1 MSDSEDEKK
10 TRNKRNT
17 AVMLWGKKKASQS
30 QIDDVLKNLKITTKK
45 VPKSTK
51 KDSKT
56 VKEQR
61 THYDPTLE
69 YTTDDIEFL
78 EQQAEKLNDDY
89 DNQVFNAL
97 EDPNVQKY
105 YDIKN
110 LDKLDDDQKEEI
122 LYKMVDKIER
132 LIEVLKDYRGD
143 TKGEGLDTD
152 SDEEDARRMDAMFDR
167 MEKAIAKRE
176 AEEAKN
182 PTKKKEPPKK
192 KVYERT
198 ESDDEDERLFDE
210 RYDRVMKK
218 LDELEN
224 KGTKKKTKAKQEAK
238 KRVEKGSEEAKAKMA
253 KLTAI
258 RQAKKVEKDK
268 VKEKEKQT
276 KKAEKEAKKKPFYYI
291 GPVPSGYRKAT
302 EDEAL
307 LNDMVGE
314 LGEHEVNPQ
323 KLKYYEKYN
332 ILLTP
337 DRTPSQIVI
346 TLKAFHK
353 RVDGIFTDI
362 DILESQLRSAQSGED
377 IERLRDKIKQRKNL
391 NKFFSKTEEGKRFKV
406 QLEKLKDNN
415 YAKGIEEKLKAKEQ
429 ELKDIKKIYRYY
441 QKLLEQKS
449 GKKQELL
456 TEFKRKVPEYIPPK
470 ESKPEPPRAPPKS
483 TLELIRDD
491 LIRLSK
497 ERKAN
502 EPPPKTTHTF
512 ENYKGRVEI
521 PKKYFD
527 KKMVLHPK
535 YAQKLH
541 SKDILLHPHHYDK
554 EHTEKYFYK
563 HIKESSRLPKGEGI
577 GTYDLQKLLKQ
588 SYNPELGNV
597 GDYMVDDEL
606 SNPTTQVYRNKN
618 TDKIY
623 VVHRGTK
630 GGRDW
635 LNNLVY
641 GLSPSLYKWTDRY
654 KNAKQ
659 VQDKAMDKYKGYDID
674 VLGHS
679 QGSKLAEMIS
689 KDNKNVKNIITYNRP
704 QGFMEN
710 IRSKPKN
717 LHDIKTSFD
726 PVSPLVPY
734 QRGNQSVIIPSQTYN
749 PLHEHR
755 TERILELPDQVIGT
769 GFVNRK
775 PDLNHHSIVQ
785 SVIFDRP
792 TWTKPRAIR
801 WLKENNYY
809 HDDVDS
815 KTTQIRFRQYNPQ
828 DFREYHYISKPLKD
842 KGILL
847 IIAMKNAHGGT
858 VHRSCGQ
865 GFMHNN
871 VEHFTPNEALLKNT
885 NLITHHVQQAI
896 KEHKALAKE
905 AKGTLAKTKA
915 LNKTSLKR
923 ALKGSQEARDRMARL
938 RAMKKK

>member
-1 MSDSEDEKK
+1 
-10 TRNKRNT
+10 
-17 AVMLWGKKKASQS
+17 V
-30 QIDDVLKNLKITTKK
+30 
-45 VPKSTK
+45 
-51 KDSKT
+51 
-56 VKEQR
+56 
-61 THYDPTLE
+61 
-69 YTTDDIEFL
+69 
-78 EQQAEKLNDDY
+78 
-89 DNQVFNAL
+89 
-97 EDPNVQKY
+97 
-105 YDIKN
+105 
-110 LDKLDDDQKEEI
+110 
-122 LYKMVDKIER
+122 
-132 LIEVLKDYRGD
+132 
-143 TKGEGLDTD
+143 
-152 SDEEDARRMDAMFDR
+152 
-167 MEKAIAKRE
+167 
-176 AEEAKN
+176 
-182 PTKKKEPPKK
+182 
-192 KVYERT
+192 
-198 ESDDEDERLFDE
+198 
-210 RYDRVMKK
+210 
-218 LDELEN
+218 
-224 KGTKKKTKAKQEAK
+224 KQETK

-258 RQAKKVEKDK
+258 RQAKKAEKDK
-268 VKEKEKQT
+268 EKEKEKQT
-276 KKAEKEAKKKPFYYI
+276 KKQAKEAKKKPFYYI

-307 LNDMVGE
+307 LHDMVGE
-314 LGEHEVNPQ
+314 YGEHQVNPQ
-323 KLKYYEKYN
+323 KMKYYEKYN

-337 DRTPSQIVI
+337 DRTPNQIVI

-362 DILESQLRSAQSGED
+362 DILESQLRSAKSGED
-377 IERLRDKIKQRKNL
+377 IERLKDRIKQRKSL
-391 NKFFSKTEEGKRFKV
+391 NKDFSKTEEGKRFKE
-406 QLEKLKDNN
+406 QLKKLKDNE
-415 YAKGIEEKLKAKEQ
+415 YAKGIETKLNEKEQ

-441 QKLLEQKS
+441 QKILEQKT

-456 TEFKRKVPEYIPPK
+456 TEFKRKTPDYIPVVSS
-470 ESKPEPPRAPPKS
+470 EDKPVEKKDFPKS
-483 TLELIRDD
+483 PMEQLREELIE
-491 LIRLSK
+491 LSRA
-497 ERKAN
+497 RKALK
-502 EPPPKTTHTF
+502 PPPKKTHTF
-512 ENYKGRVEI
+512 ENHKGQVEI
-521 PKKYFD
+521 PKKFFD
-527 KKMVLHPK
+527 EKMVLHPK
-535 YAQKLH
+535 YAEKLH
-541 SKDILLHPHHYDK
+541 KKDILLHPHHYDK

-563 HIKESSRLPKGEGI
+563 HIKGGAI

-618 TDKIY
+618 TDKVY

-659 VQDKAMDKYKGYDID
+659 VQDKALEKYKGYDID

-679 QGSKLAEMIS
+679 QGSKLAEMLS

-704 QGFMEN
+704 QGLMET
-710 IRSKPKN
+710 ISSKPKN
-717 LHDIKTSFD
+717 LYDIKTSFD

-755 TERILELPDQVIGT
+755 TERILELPDQIIGT

-785 SVIFDRP
+785 SIVFDRP

-815 KTTQIRFRQYNPQ
+815 KKTQIRFRQYNPD

-847 IIAMKNAHGGT
+847 IIAMKNAQGGT
-858 VHRSCGQ
+858 VYRCEGQ

-885 NLITHHVQQAI
+885 KLITHHVKEAI

-915 LNKTSLKR
+915 LNKSSLKR
-923 ALKGSQEARDRMARL
+923 ALKGSQEAKDRMARL
-938 RAMKKK
+938 RALKRK

>member
-1 MSDSEDEKK
+1 MTDLEDGKR
-10 TRNKRNT
+10 TKRNNN
-17 AVMLWGKKKASQS
+17 VMLWGKKKASQS
-30 QIDDVLKNLKITTKK
+30 QIDEVLKNLKIKVEKKEKPTKK
-45 VPKSTK
+45 RA
-51 KDSKT
+51 KT
-56 VKEQR
+56 INQQR

-69 YTTDDIEFL
+69 YTVNDIDFL
-78 EQQAEKLNDDY
+78 EQELEKLNDDY
-89 DNQVFNAL
+89 ENQKFDRL
-97 EDPNVQKY
+97 EDSNVKKY
-105 YDIKN
+105 YDIKKN
-110 LDKLDDDQKEEI
+110 IDDDEKEEI
-122 LYKMVDKIER
+122 LYKMIDKLER
-132 LIEVLKDYRGD
+132 LIEILKDYQGEE
-143 TKGEGLDTD
+143 KGEG
-152 SDEEDARRMDAMFDR
+152 
-167 MEKAIAKRE
+167 I
-176 AEEAKN
+176 
-182 PTKKKEPPKK
+182 
-192 KVYERT
+192 
-198 ESDDEDERLFDE
+198 DDEP
-210 RYDRVMKK
+210 V
-218 LDELEN
+218 
-224 KGTKKKTKAKQEAK
+224 KKTKSQTIKPVKEPKTKKSPTVKQETK
-238 KRVEKGSEEAKAKMA
+238 KRVEKGSQEAKERMA

-258 RQAKKVEKDK
+258 RQAKKAEKDK
-268 VKEKEKQT
+268 IKEVEKQT
-276 KKAEKEAKKKPFYYI
+276 KQQSKDAKKKPYYYI
-291 GPVPSGYRKAT
+291 GPLPSGYRKAT

-314 LGEHEVNPQ
+314 LGEHEVDPT

-332 ILLTP
+332 ILLTS
-337 DRTPSQIVI
+337 DKTPAQIVI

-353 RVDGIFTDI
+353 RANGIFADI
-362 DILESQLRSAQSGED
+362 DILESQLRSAKSGED
-377 IERLRDKIKQRKNL
+377 IERLKDRIKQRKGL
-391 NKFFSKTEEGKRFKV
+391 NKDFSKTEEGKRFKE
-406 QLEKLKDNN
+406 QLAKLKESD
-415 YAKGIEEKLKAKEQ
+415 YSKGIETRLKDKEQ

-441 QKLLEQKS
+441 QKLLEHKT

-456 TEFKRKVPEYIPPK
+456 SEFKRKTPEYITHKESMEIDQVELPKSPMELLRDELRKLKNPK
-470 ESKPEPPRAPPKS
+470 EVK
-483 TLELIRDD
+483 
-491 LIRLSK
+491 
-497 ERKAN
+497 
-502 EPPPKTTHTF
+502 KTFHKF
-512 ENYKGRVEI
+512 ENNKGQVKI
-521 PKKYFD
+521 PQKFFNEE
-527 KKMVLHPK
+527 MILHPK

-541 SKDILLHPHHYDK
+541 KKDILLHPEHYDK
-554 EHTEKYFYK
+554 EHSEKYFYK
-563 HIKESSRLPKGEGI
+563 HIKGGKI

-588 SYNPELGNV
+588 SYSPELGNV

-606 SNPTTQVYRNKN
+606 SNPTTQVYRNRN

-726 PVSPLVPY
+726 PVSPLIPY
-734 QRGNQSVIIPSQTYN
+734 QRGNESIIIPSQTYN
-749 PLHEHR
+749 PLHEHK
-755 TERILELPDQVIGT
+755 TERILELPDQMIGT

-775 PDLNHHSIVQ
+775 PDLSQHSIVQ
-785 SVIFDRP
+785 SVVFDRP
-792 TWTKPRAIR
+792 TWSKPRAMR

-815 KTTQIRFRQYNPQ
+815 KKTQIRFRQYNPE

-847 IIAMKNAHGGT
+847 IIAMKNAQGGT
-858 VHRSCGQ
+858 IHRSCGQ

-871 VEHFTPNEALLKNT
+871 VEHYTPNEALLKNT
-885 NLITHHVQQAI
+885 RLITHHVQEAI

-915 LNKTSLKR
+915 LNKSSLKR
-923 ALKGSQEARDRMARL
+923 ALKGSQEAKDRMARL